1 MNGELNQPFFQL
13 QHTDT
18 ASNARVGI
26 LRTAHGNVE
35 TPVFMPVGTQATVK
49 SLSPAELA
57 ECGCSITLANTYH
70 LHLRPGDELV
80 AAAGGLHKF
89 ESWDK
94 PLLTDSG
101 GFQVFSL
108 RDISKITDD
117 GVWFQSYIDGSKTLF
132 FSRALH

>member
-1 MNGELNQPFFQL
+1 MSDGLIQPFFEL
-13 QHTDT
+13 AGIDA
-18 ASNARVGI
+18 ASGARAGV

-57 ECGCSITLANTYH
+57 ECGCSIILANTYH

-89 ESWDK
+89 ESWEK

-117 GVWFQSYIDGSKTLF
+117 GVWFQSCI
-132 FSRALH
+132 